1 MNNRMVHHIPK
12 EKCFYISL
20 PVTNNNIFLKP
31 NIPMREKY
39 TIVTP

>member
-1 MNNRMVHHIPK
+1 MNNRMVNQIPK

-20 PVTNNNIFLKP
+20 PVTNNIFLKP